1 VHSAAAL
8 RLGYVRAVGPVDLR
22 RRAPGAKAPVLI
34 LGFNA
39 GLEDLLHPRRQRQGQ
54 RQRQRLALRAF
65 VVPTLRQAQGRLLRK
80 RREGWGTRFVSC
92 GGEVKVPVPRLFKE
106 RRDKDG
112 PPGIDPPFAKLIRGG
127 WFAKVFFM
135 SDRVMS
141 ESAMSESTEQIRELL
156 DSVYRVDSGRILATL
171 IRLLGDFDLAE
182 EAMHEAFAAALSL
195 WPKSGVPG
203 NPRPWLIST
212 ARFKAIDTLRR
223 RARFDASQDEFVRYF
238 EAQSISAER
247 SNKNEEHGL
256 EDDYLEDDRLRLI
269 FTCCHPSL
277 APDARVALTLREVCG
292 LTTEE
297 IAKAFLI
304 TPRTLAQRVVRAKA
318 KIRETPIRYEVPTPG
333 ELPERL
339 GAVLQVIYLVFNE
352 GYSAAAGAE
361 VTRAELT
368 GEAIR
373 LGRLLVELHLTE
385 LGPEP
390 EVIGLLSL
398 MLLQES
404 RRAARNSPT
413 GELILLENQDRA
425 LWNRE
430 QIAEGVALL
439 EKALQYR
446 QKSRRFGS
454 YTLQAAIAAVH
465 AEAESVARTDWRQI
479 VALYDRLLQVQPS
492 PVVQLNRAVAIAMRD
507 GPEAGLTNIDAV
519 LEHGELANYYLAHS
533 ARADMCRR
541 LGRTAEARASYEKAL
556 ALTQQEPERQFLQE
570 RIRQLK

>member
-1 VHSAAAL
+1 M
-8 RLGYVRAVGPVDLR
+8 
-22 RRAPGAKAPVLI
+22 
-34 LGFNA
+34 
-39 GLEDLLHPRRQRQGQ
+39 
-54 RQRQRLALRAF
+54 
-65 VVPTLRQAQGRLLRK
+65 T
-80 RREGWGTRFVSC
+80 T
-92 GGEVKVPVPRLFKE
+92 
-106 RRDKDG
+106 
-112 PPGIDPPFAKLIRGG
+112 PPFAKLIRGS
-127 WFAKVFFM
+127 WFAKVFVM
-135 SDRVMS
+135 SERVMS
-141 ESAMSESTEQIRELL
+141 QSSSEQIRELL
-156 DSVYRVDSGRILATL
+156 NSLYRVDSGRILATL

-182 EAMHEAFAAALSL
+182 EAMHEAFAAALGL
-195 WPKSGVPG
+195 WPRSGVPG

-223 RARFDASQDEFVRYF
+223 RARFDASQDELVRYL
-238 EAQSISAER
+238 EAQWSSAEG
-247 SNKNEEHGL
+247 SNEE
-256 EDDYLEDDRLRLI
+256 DSLEDDRLRLI

-277 APDARVALTLREVCG
+277 APEAHVALTLREVCG

-304 TPRTLAQRVVRAKA
+304 TPRTLAQRIVRAKA
-318 KIRETPIRYEVPTPG
+318 KIRDTPIRYEVPSPQ

-339 GAVLQVIYLVFNE
+339 DAVLQVIYLVFNE

-373 LGRLLVELHLTE
+373 LGRLLTE
-385 LGPEP
+385 LRPEP

-404 RRAARNSPT
+404 RHAARTSLT
-413 GELILLENQDRA
+413 GELILLENQDRS

-439 EKALQYR
+439 EKAL
-446 QKSRRFGS
+446 KSRRFGA

-465 AEAESVARTDWRQI
+465 AEAGSMAATDWRQI
-479 VALYDRLLQVQPS
+479 VALYDQLLRIQPS
-492 PVVQLNRAVAIAMRD
+492 PVVQLNRAVAIAECE
-507 GPEAGLTNIDAV
+507 GPEAGLTQIDAV

-541 LGRTAEARASYEKAL
+541 LGGAPAVRASFEKCVGV
-556 ALTQQEPERQFLQE
+556 TQQEPERQFLQE
-570 RIRQLK
+570 RIRELK

>member
-1 VHSAAAL
+1 
-8 RLGYVRAVGPVDLR
+8 
-22 RRAPGAKAPVLI
+22 
-34 LGFNA
+34 
-39 GLEDLLHPRRQRQGQ
+39 
-54 RQRQRLALRAF
+54 
-65 VVPTLRQAQGRLLRK
+65 
-80 RREGWGTRFVSC
+80 
-92 GGEVKVPVPRLFKE
+92 
-106 RRDKDG
+106 
-112 PPGIDPPFAKLIRGG
+112 
-127 WFAKVFFM
+127 
-135 SDRVMS
+135 MS
-141 ESAMSESTEQIRELL
+141 ERGISEPSPEQRGDQIRELL
-156 DSVYRVDSGRILATL
+156 DSLYRADSGRILATL

-195 WPKSGVPG
+195 WPSSGVPG

-223 RARFDASQDEFVRYF
+223 RARLDASQDELVRYL
-238 EAQSISAER
+238 EAQWSSAER
-247 SNKNEEHGL
+247 SNDADSL
-256 EDDYLEDDRLRLI
+256 EDDRLEDDRLRLI

-277 APDARVALTLREVCG
+277 APEARVALTLREVCG

-297 IAKAFLI
+297 IAKAFLT
-304 TPRTLAQRVVRAKA
+304 TPRTLAQRIVRAKA
-318 KIRETPIRYEVPTPG
+318 KIRETPIPYEVPTPQ

-373 LGRLLVELHLTE
+373 LGRLLTELHLTE

-390 EVIGLLSL
+390 EDVFPEIMSAEVTGLLAL

-404 RRAARNSPT
+404 RHAARTSPT

-425 LWNRE
+425 LWNKE

-439 EKALQYR
+439 EKALGYR
-446 QKSRRFGS
+446 EESRGKYGQKSRRFGP

-465 AEAESVARTDWRQI
+465 AQAESVARTDWRQI
-479 VALYDRLLQVQPS
+479 VALYDRLVRIQPS

-507 GPEAGLTNIDAV
+507 GPEAGLAHIDAV
-519 LEHGELANYYLAHS
+519 LAHGELANYYLAHS
-533 ARADMCRR
+533 ARADMYRR

-570 RIRQLK
+570 RIRQLG